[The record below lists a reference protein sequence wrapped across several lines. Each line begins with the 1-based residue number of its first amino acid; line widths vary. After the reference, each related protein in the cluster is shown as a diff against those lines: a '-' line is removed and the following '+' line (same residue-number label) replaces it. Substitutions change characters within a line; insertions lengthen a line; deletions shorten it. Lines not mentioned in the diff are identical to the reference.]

1 MAQKAR
7 KNAVRDIIRNLLE
20 SEIPEIQ
27 NVAKQLA
34 ERIKQLEEHGWKLE
48 HYATEI
54 ESLAEQESEVS
65 TEVSLGELI
74 KDLEKTL
81 DELRQRPGGAVA
93 EAKLEGEA
101 EKEAEAAKEAEE
113 EEVGEP
119 EALKRERVVR
129 RPGVELETYTTPEG
143 FVVRKRR

>member
-101 EKEAEAAKEAEE
+101 EKKAEAEKEAE

-119 EALKRERVVR
+119 EALKRERVER

>member
-1 MAQKAR
+1 MAQRAR
-7 KNAVRDIIRNLLE
+7 KNAVRDIIKNLLE

-27 NVAKQLA
+27 NVAKQLG

-74 KDLEKTL
+74 KDLGKTL

-93 EAKLEGEA
+93 EAKLEGEV
-101 EKEAEAAKEAEE
+101 EKEAEE
-113 EEVGEP
+113 EEVGEQ

-129 RPGVELETYTTPEG
+129 RPGVELGTYTTPEG

>member
-54 ESLAEQESEVS
+54 ESLAEQESEVA

-81 DELRQRPGGAVA
+81 GELRQRPGGAVA

-101 EKEAEAAKEAEE
+101 EKEAE

-119 EALKRERVVR
+119 EAPKRERVEHR
-129 RPGVELETYTTPEG
+129 LGVELETYTTPEG

>member
-7 KNAVRDIIRNLLE
+7 KNAVGDIIRNLLE

-54 ESLAEQESEVS
+54 ESLAEQESEAS

-81 DELRQRPGGAVA
+81 GELRQRPSGAVA

-101 EKEAEAAKEAEE
+101 EKEAEEE
-113 EEVGEP
+113 EAGEP
-119 EALKRERVVR
+119 EGLKRERAER

>member
-54 ESLAEQESEVS
+54 ESLAEQESEVA

-81 DELRQRPGGAVA
+81 GELRQRPGGAVA
-93 EAKLEGEA
+93 EAKLEGEV
-101 EKEAEAAKEAEE
+101 EKEAEAEKEAE

-119 EALKRERVVR
+119 EALKRERVLR

>member
-7 KNAVRDIIRNLLE
+7 KSAVRDIIRNLLE

-54 ESLAEQESEVS
+54 ESLAEQESEVA

-81 DELRQRPGGAVA
+81 GELRQRPSGAVA

-101 EKEAEAAKEAEE
+101 EKEAE

-119 EALKRERVVR
+119 EGLKRERAER
-129 RPGVELETYTTPEG
+129 RLGVELETYTTPEG

>member
-7 KNAVRDIIRNLLE
+7 KSSVRDIIRSLLE

-81 DELRQRPGGAVA
+81 DELRRRPGGAVA
-93 EAKLEGEA
+93 EAKLEGEV
-101 EKEAEAAKEAEE
+101 EKEAEAEKEAE

-119 EALKRERVVR
+119 EALKRERVLR